1 MTDEEFTQRKHT
13 LDLQLEANI
22 ALLRDSHHA
31 QVRALERLWS
41 ATRDEPTGAV
51 ETPTPKAAAP
61 APVKRRKHRAAG
73 SLYDEVVSALDQI
86 SGDFDKNDVYRL
98 LATAPERSS
107 LFRVLRKLEDERRI
121 EAREFGSGRR
131 TTTYR
136 KTESVA
142 LRTASEP
149 AGVGP

>member
-1 MTDEEFTQRKHT
+1 MTDEELTQRKRT
-13 LDLQLEANI
+13 LDLQLEAGI

-41 ATRDEPTGAV
+41 ATREESAGAV
-51 ETPTPKAAAP
+51 PEQKAVAP

-86 SGDFDKNDVYRL
+86 AGDFDKNDVCRL

-107 LFRVLRKLEDERRI
+107 LFRVLRKLEDEHRI

-136 KTESVA
+136 KTES
-142 LRTASEP
+142 
-149 AGVGP
+149 G

>member
-1 MTDEEFTQRKHT
+1 MTNEEFTQRKRM
-13 LDLQLEANI
+13 LDLQLEAGI
-22 ALLRDSHHA
+22 SLLRDSHHA

-41 ATRDEPTGAV
+41 ATREEAAGVP
-51 ETPTPKAAAP
+51 EQKAAAP

-86 SGDFDKNDVYRL
+86 SGDFDKNDVCRL

-136 KTESVA
+136 KTES
-142 LRTASEP
+142 
-149 AGVGP
+149 G